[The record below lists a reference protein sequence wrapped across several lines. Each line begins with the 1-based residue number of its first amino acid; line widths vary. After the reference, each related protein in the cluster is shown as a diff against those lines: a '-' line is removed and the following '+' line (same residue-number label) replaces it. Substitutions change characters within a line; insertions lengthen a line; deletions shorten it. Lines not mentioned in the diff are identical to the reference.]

1 MFHAAISMLNCIA
14 ADDGDV
20 SQPYHAAAAAT
31 RTYLAADTD
40 VVCWTGDHVGAATT
54 AGVVLFLC
62 VLLPALALKRMYDR
76 RDELMEL
83 QMVRTFGFLYACY
96 EPEYFWWEF
105 VTLFRKVAI
114 VVVVELGADMGSGMQ
129 QQVYLAIVVGALALH
144 FAKNPFHDPLCDL
157 LESSTLVV
165 LAFTLYCGRFFQP
178 DVSGRWESTTQEWW
192 LGLVVACTVVAH
204 IAVCVAVVMCVL
216 HHTVSRRLKR
226 HAGVTMSTRMPGD
239 DMYRYFRRY
248 CGVR

>member
-1 MFHAAISMLNCIA
+1 MLHCVA
-14 ADDGDV
+14 ADNGDA
-20 SQPYHAAAAAT
+20 SRPYYGAAT
-31 RTYLAADTD
+31 ATHSYLAGDTD
-40 VVCWTGDHVGAATT
+40 VVCWHGNHVGAAAV
-54 AGVVLFLC
+54 AGVVVFLC
-62 VLLPALALKRMYDR
+62 VLLPALAARRMYR
-76 RDELMEL
+76 QRDELMDVR
-83 QMVRTFGFLYACY
+83 MVRTFGFLYACY

-105 VTLFRKVAI
+105 VTLFRKVTI

-178 DVSGRWESTTQEWW
+178 DVSGRWRAAAQEWW
-192 LGLVVACTVVAH
+192 LGLVVTLTVIAH

-216 HHTVSRRLKR
+216 HHTVSRKLKR
-226 HAGVTMSTRMPGD
+226 HAGVTMSVRMAD
-239 DMYRYFRRY
+239 QEMYRYFRRY